1 MKKLNFRNWLE
12 EVIGISYHDY
22 DENYSNP
29 DELLEEYSLYV
40 GNDEVEE
47 TTVVSEL
54 SEPIEICDPETIPD
68 WFC

>member
-1 MKKLNFRNWLE
+1 M
-12 EVIGISYHDY
+12 GISYHDY

-29 DELLEEYSLYV
+29 EELWEEYSLYV
-40 GNDEVEE
+40 GNDEIEE
-47 TTVVSEL
+47 TVVSEL